1 MMNMIVLRKQILAAL
16 AIALMMLVGCSST
29 DEVSRYSSSGSLGS
43 SGGGEDCSR
52 YANDIDISECEAR
65 NEMRGY

>member
-1 MMNMIVLRKQILAAL
+1 MMNMIVLRKQTLAAL
-16 AIALMMLVGCSST
+16 AITLMMLAGCSST
-29 DEVSRYSSSGSLGS
+29 DEASRYRSSGS

-52 YANDIDISECEAR
+52 YTNDIDTTECETR

>member
-1 MMNMIVLRKQILAAL
+1 MMSMIELRKQTLAAL
-16 AIALMMLVGCSST
+16 AIALMMLAGCSFT
-29 DEVSRYSSSGSLGS
+29 GEGSRYSS

-52 YANDIDISECEAR
+52 YSNDIDNAECETR

>member
-1 MMNMIVLRKQILAAL
+1 MMNMIVLREQTLAAL
-16 AIALMMLVGCSST
+16 AIALMVLAGCSST
-29 DEVSRYSSSGSLGS
+29 DEGSRYSS

-52 YANDIDISECEAR
+52 YTNDIDIAECGTR

>member
-1 MMNMIVLRKQILAAL
+1 MMNMIVLRKQTLAAL
-16 AIALMMLVGCSST
+16 AIALMMLAGCSST
-29 DEVSRYSSSGSLGS
+29 DEASRYSSSGS

-52 YANDIDISECEAR
+52 YSNDIDNAECETR